1 MFQFLDIFL
10 DGVYAWNALSNC
22 ETNGY
27 NYSKTYIVHVIQHLF
42 WIRNICKCL
51 ILVFVGYIY
60 FEETLY

>member
-27 NYSKTYIVHVIQHLF
+27 NYSKTYNFRSLP
-42 WIRNICKCL
+42 
-51 ILVFVGYIY
+51 
-60 FEETLY
+60 